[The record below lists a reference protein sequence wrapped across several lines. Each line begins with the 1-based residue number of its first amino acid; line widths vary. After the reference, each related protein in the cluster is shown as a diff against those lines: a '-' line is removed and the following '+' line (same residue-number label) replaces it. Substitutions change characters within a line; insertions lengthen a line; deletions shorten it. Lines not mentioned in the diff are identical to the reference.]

1 MNSTNERTLR
11 QQRRWANQRQE
22 AKTNKVI
29 KTIVQKEDDEYDA
42 KQYMDLTET
51 IAIQTLTYMR
61 VQQQLSDARREI
73 QRLQQELEDITLER
87 NWLKKNFDE
96 LSRMT

>member
-1 MNSTNERTLR
+1 MNTQSERALR
-11 QQRRWANQRQE
+11 QQRRWANQRE
-22 AKTNKVI
+22 AKTNRVRKNI
-29 KTIVQKEDDEYDA
+29 IQKEDDEYDE
-42 KQYMDLTET
+42 KQYMDLVET

>member
-1 MNSTNERTLR
+1 
-11 QQRRWANQRQE
+11 
-22 AKTNKVI
+22 
-29 KTIVQKEDDEYDA
+29 
-42 KQYMDLTET
+42 MDLVET
-51 IAIQTLTYMR
+51 VAIQTLTYMR